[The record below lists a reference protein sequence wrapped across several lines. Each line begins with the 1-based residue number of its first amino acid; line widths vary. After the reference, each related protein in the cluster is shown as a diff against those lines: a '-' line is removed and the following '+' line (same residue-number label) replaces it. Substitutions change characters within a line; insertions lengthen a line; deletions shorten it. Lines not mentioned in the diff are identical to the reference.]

1 MGYVG
6 PDRRR
11 FNSDDYAGPQK
22 RKADKPRSGAE
33 AAVAVKDQ
41 AMRILFSALT
51 QFDSDPMQAV
61 RAIKQQAETLKA
73 LAIKTGDAP
82 LAIAAA
88 GLDTVLAAGAP
99 TKVALTAPVQAVL
112 KLAPPETLARAG

>member
-1 MGYVG
+1 PTTSIYPLSLHDALPICYIG

-22 RKADKPRSGAE
+22 RKADKPRSSAE
-33 AAVAVKDQ
+33 AALAVKDQ

-61 RAIKQQAETLKA
+61 RAIKQQAETDRKSTRLNSSHVK
-73 LAIKTGDAP
+73 ISY
-82 LAIAAA
+82 
-88 GLDTVLAAGAP
+88 
-99 TKVALTAPVQAVL
+99 
-112 KLAPPETLARAG
+112 